1 MCVPPGAFGGTTPER
16 KASELLAAMMTHIA
30 CWIVIDQTET
40 TAPRISVREDG
51 ARGSDDDASSTSS
64 ERRARRAPGH
74 ERARLFARLPPP
86 QPRPRRGRVRH
97 RARRG
102 EPRGGAARPRGPR
115 GVRRG
120 RFRVGQ
126 RAKARARRHARV
138 ERRRAIRVPRA
149 NPRRQRR
156 RRGPGTRRR
165 RPAATSRRKKR
176 KDARD
181 DETKEVTAARR
192 RTLAALRSDWA
203 RTRGRTRAFLGV
215 FDGASPPL
223 ADRATWV
230 MKSLAGFVEY
240 GDAEDM
246 ESERRSLAKL
256 GGTLRGAGVEAG
268 EVRRTVGER
277 RRGANARRA
286 RRRGGGERVGR
297 RREREVGLGRESL
310 RRRRR
315 GGPGEGPGR
324 VEGRSERGDERG
336 GEKRYIGWM
345 RASGSRRGRRK
356 LFFFRRRSLQMPK
369 SNKRKT
375 VVASATALFSL
386 APSRYFLTCATA
398 RRTRG

>member
-40 TAPRISVREDG
+40 TAPRISVRADG

-64 ERRARRAPGH
+64 EGARAARRVTSAHDFLLDFLHRNPVRDADAFVTALVAENPEVARRVLEVRVAYAEGDFEWDNARKLALEGMRASNAAAQSAFLAQTLAASADAADPGLDDD
-74 ERARLFARLPPP
+74 APPP
-86 QPRPRRGRVRH
+86 PRD
-97 RARRG
+97 
-102 EPRGGAARPRGPR
+102 E
-115 GVRRG
+115 
-120 RFRVGQ
+120 
-126 RAKARARRHARV
+126 
-138 ERRRAIRVPRA
+138 
-149 NPRRQRR
+149 
-156 RRGPGTRRR
+156 
-165 RPAATSRRKKR
+165 KKEI
-176 KDARD
+176 DARD

-277 RRGANARRA
+277 LAEAMRDELVDA
-286 RRRGGGERVGR
+286 GGE
-297 RREREVGLGRESL
+297 SAWDDDA
-310 RRRRR
+310 
-315 GGPGEGPGR
+315 
-324 VEGRSERGDERG
+324 SERWAWAARVFVDAVEEGLAKDRG
-336 GEKRYIGWM
+336 E
-345 RASGSRRGRRK
+345 
-356 LFFFRRRSLQMPK
+356 
-369 SNKRKT
+369 
-375 VVASATALFSL
+375 
-386 APSRYFLTCATA
+386 
-398 RRTRG
+398 